1 MLIIVCYIVVP
12 LKCIRIFL
20 SCGEWIHNIEAQHII
35 QNDCIE
41 ITICVA
47 TMLIETRRRLVLHY
61 YNREAKTIVKNVVV
75 LFYIKVHTGWVY
87 PLIDDDIPILNAC
100 FWLSFASFRTS
111 SYRRSP
117 FSILLNQLGVHWM
130 WQNIFKFICENRR
143 RLNGNYF
150 FFRLEDFFFL
160 GF

>member
-20 SCGEWIHNIEAQHII
+20 SCGEWIHNIEAQRII

-47 TMLIETRRRLVLHY
+47 TMLIETHRRLVLRY

-100 FWLSFASFRTS
+100 FWLSFASFRI
-111 SYRRSP
+111 RVHIAVHPSP
-117 FSILLNQLGVHWM
+117 FFYKPVGSSLNVA
-130 WQNIFKFICENRR
+130 K
-143 RLNGNYF
+143 YF
-150 FFRLEDFFFL
+150 QIHLRESSEAKW
-160 GF
+160 